1 MVMVLMKKS
10 NLKKC
15 DWLLAELTRI
25 IDSGEYRPHQ
35 RFFSVGKL
43 KALYNVSQATVVETL
58 NRMEMEGRLYRRP
71 SSGTY
76 VSPPQKTRQIL
87 LVGRQTRVDNA
98 EMNAFLYQLESN
110 VPVNMN
116 CRITFVHVSEFEQHF
131 SDFDLFFRNT
141 VAVIFFR
148 APAAFSMYREALER
162 RGILNVFYG
171 STSYREELGERN
183 CFYYDEKKTVND
195 ILQYLYQAG
204 HRRIGCLY
212 DDFDVFRYRKQLY
225 VDWMIEHGLFIDHQS
240 IFLQP
245 KMQGTY
251 QTLLERPELKFTALF
266 ATHYGLGLEAVQ
278 ALLRRN
284 LDVPRDVSVIGIG
297 TNYACRFFHPHLTTV
312 CIDHEGDACELIRQ
326 ISAAV
331 SGGTLTIPGGTSSIV
346 LHEEETVGPVPP
358 EKEEGN
364 GSIPEP

>member
-98 EMNAFLYQLESN
+98 EVNAFFYQLESN

-116 CRITFVHVSEFEQHF
+116 CRITFVHVSEFERHF

-148 APAAFSMYREALER
+148 AATAFAAYRENLEH

-171 STSYREELGERN
+171 STCYRDELGERN
-183 CFYYDEKKTVND
+183 CFYYDEKKTVD
-195 ILQYLYQAG
+195 TILQYLYQAG

-240 IFLQP
+240 IFFQP
-245 KMQGTY
+245 GMEGTY
-251 QTLLERPELKFTALF
+251 QALLEQRELKFTALF

-297 TNYACRFFHPHLTTV
+297 TNYACRFFYPHLTTV

-331 SGGTLTIPGGTSSIV
+331 SGGTLNIPGGTSSIV